1 MALMNTAAPLSY
13 RQDFPL
19 LVNQP
24 QLSYL
29 DSAASAQKPQ
39 AVLAAME
46 EAHTQYYANIHR
58 GLYELSAK
66 STSAYEA
73 ARTKIARFIGAPSP
87 DTIVFTRNATEA
99 INLVANSW
107 AGAFLQKGD
116 AVLISELEHHANIVP
131 WQILRDKIGIEL
143 QIARIEEDGSLT
155 ATAVANAMTDRTKL
169 VALTHMSNALGT
181 LPEVEKIIPLAQQAG
196 AKVLVDGSQA
206 VVHQSVDVQA
216 LDADFYVF
224 TGHKLYGP
232 SGIGVLYAKADL
244 LAAMPPYQGGGEM
257 IKEVTFANTTYAD
270 APAKFEAGT
279 PNIVGAIG
287 LGAAVDYLAT
297 LDRPAVYAQEQAL
310 LSQLT
315 TALQTVP
322 DLTLYGTAAAKASI
336 ASFTLAGISAQDIG
350 IILDQCHVAVRVG
363 HHCAQPLM
371 QRLGTP
377 ATVRASLGIYNNQAD
392 VEALI
397 QGLHTVRKLCG

>member
-99 INLVANSW
+99 INLVASSW

-196 AKVLVDGSQA
+196 AKVLIDGSQA

-322 DLTLYGTAAAKASI
+322 DLTLYGTATAKASI

-392 VEALI
+392 MEALI